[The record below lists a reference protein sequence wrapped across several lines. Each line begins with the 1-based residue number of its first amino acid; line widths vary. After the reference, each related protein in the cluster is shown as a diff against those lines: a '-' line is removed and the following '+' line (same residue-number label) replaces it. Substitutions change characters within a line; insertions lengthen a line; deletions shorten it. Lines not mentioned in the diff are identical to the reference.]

1 MQNVPFL
8 DLKKQYHSIK
18 NEVDKKLVEVCE
30 NTAFSL
36 GPYVEEFEKKFAEY
50 LGAKFFVGTST
61 GTSALHCA
69 MIAFGIGKDDEV
81 IVPVNTFT
89 ATAEAVAMTG
99 AKPVFV
105 DNDPINYNMDLTKIE
120 NAITHKTRA
129 IIPVHLYGQ
138 AVNMEK
144 VMEIAGKHNLVVIED
159 CAQSHGATYKGKMT
173 GTFGHAACFSFYPG
187 KNLGSYGEGGGVA
200 TNSFEIS
207 EKVEK
212 IRNHGSKIKYV
223 HEFVGYNYHMHG
235 FQGAV
240 LTIKLTQLDKW
251 NARRLE
257 IAQKLNKGLAGIE
270 DFNTPHIDENCKHVF
285 HLYVIRTSK
294 REELKKYLQEHN
306 VGTNIHYPYPLHT
319 QDSYKYLGYKAG
331 DFPVAEEYAPQL
343 LSLPMFPEMTDE
355 QVDYVIETVKAFYKG
370 K

>member
-8 DLKKQYHSIK
+8 DLKKQYHSLKSEI
-18 NEVDKKLVEVCE
+18 DKKLIEVCE

-50 LGAKFFVGTST
+50 LGVKFFVATST
-61 GTSALHCA
+61 GTSALHSA
-69 MIAFGIGKDDEV
+69 LLSFGIGKDDEV
-81 IVPVNTFT
+81 IVTVNTFT
-89 ATAEAVAMTG
+89 ATAEAVVMTG
-99 AKPVFV
+99 AKPVFL
-105 DNDPINYNMDLTKIE
+105 DNDPINYNMDLSKIE
-120 NAITHKTRA
+120 NLITHKTRV

-144 VMEIAGKHNLVVIED
+144 VLEIAGKHNLIVIED
-159 CAQSHGATYKGKMT
+159 CAQAHGATYNSKMI
-173 GTFGHAACFSFYPG
+173 GTFGHASCFSFYPG

-200 TNSFEIS
+200 TNSFEIN
-207 EKVEK
+207 EKVKK

-240 LTIKLTQLDKW
+240 LTIKLSHLDKW
-251 NARRLE
+251 NSRRLE
-257 IAQKLNKGLAGIE
+257 IARNLNEELSNIS
-270 DFNTPHIDENCKHVF
+270 DFKTPYIDENNRHVF

-294 REELKKYLQEHN
+294 REELIKYLKEKN
-306 VGTNIHYPYPLHT
+306 VGINIHYPYPLHL
-319 QDSYKYLGYKAG
+319 QDSYKYLGYKVG
-331 DFPVAEEYAPQL
+331 DFPVAEEYASQI
-343 LSLPMFPEMTDE
+343 LSLPMFPELTDE
-355 QVDYVIETVKAFYKG
+355 QVDYLIETIKTFYKG